1 MPRCFHSPEWPTG
14 AHGTWNFSVMP
25 TGVDLDATEATPA
38 TPNPQTEI
46 PQSRHSMSCSPRK
59 DYGLMKW
66 RCEMSNR
73 AAQLLKISISRRMM
87 LTQGSQLRCLRAL
100 LLSFCLGVPYKTAT
114 KPQPLQGFDFLTHQ
128 WSFQVENNHT
138 PFAALGHH

>member
-14 AHGTWNFSVMP
+14 AHRTWNFSVMP

-46 PQSRHSMSCSPRK
+46 PQSRHSMLCSPRK
-59 DYGLMKW
+59 DCGLMKW

-73 AAQLLKISISRRMM
+73 AAQLLKISRRMM
-87 LTQGSQLRCLRAL
+87 LTKGSQLRCLRAL
-100 LLSFCLGVPYKTAT
+100 LLSFVWGCLTRLQPNHSLCKALISSPTNGVFRWKITT
-114 KPQPLQGFDFLTHQ
+114 PLLQH
-128 WSFQVENNHT
+128 
-138 PFAALGHH
+138 